1 MRLVTYRTPYPTRTR
16 QQAVPAY
23 QAAYQPIGRLYEE
36 MNRLFEDGLGQIRSL
51 SGEMSEFTPT
61 IDVDQSDDAYTV
73 TLEIPGVKRDDV
85 SVEVREG
92 MLVVSGTKNKAVK
105 RNGQGEGESVQ
116 AARRFGRFSQAMT
129 LPDDAVRDE
138 ISAEFA
144 DGVLHVSIPRD
155 PEHGQNRTLRIEVR
169 ESSDGG
175 GRGSAGSDPDGA
187 DARRDEAE
195 GSREQGESKETSKD
209 ARQKDADQDARKDAG
224 QKDAGQKD
232 GK

>member
-1 MRLVTYRTPYPTRTR
+1 MRLVTYRTPYPTRAR
-16 QQAVPAY
+16 QPAVPAY
-23 QAAYQPIGRLYEE
+23 QGSSYQPIGRLYEE
-36 MNRLFEDGLGQIRSL
+36 MNRLFEDSLGQIRSL

-92 MLVVSGTKNKAVK
+92 MLVVSGTKNKEAK
-105 RNGQGEGESVQ
+105 RGGQGEGEGESVQ
-116 AARRFGRFSQAMT
+116 ASRRFGRFSQAMT
-129 LPDDAVRDE
+129 LPDDAKRDE

-155 PEHGQNRTLRIEVR
+155 PEHGKDRTLRIEVR
-169 ESSDGG
+169 ESSGSGDDRGADGSSESNG
-175 GRGSAGSDPDGA
+175 AASSEAGSRDAKREAGEAQGSAEDG
-187 DARRDEAE
+187 EA
-195 GSREQGESKETSKD
+195 
-209 ARQKDADQDARKDAG
+209 DARKDGKRDGAS
-224 QKDAGQKD
+224 KD

>member
-1 MRLVTYRTPYPTRTR
+1 M
-16 QQAVPAY
+16 PAY
-23 QAAYQPIGRLYEE
+23 QSSSYQPIGRLYEE

-61 IDVDQSDDAYTV
+61 IDVDQADDAYTV

-92 MLVVSGTKNKAVK
+92 MLVVSGTKNKEAK
-105 RNGQGEGESVQ
+105 RSGQGEGENVQ
-116 AARRFGRFSQAMT
+116 SSRRFGRFSQAMT
-129 LPDDAVRDE
+129 LPDDAKRDE

-155 PEHGQNRTLRIEVR
+155 PEHGKDRTLRIEVR
-169 ESSDGG
+169 ESSGSGDARGADGSSESNGAASSEAGSQG
-175 GRGSAGSDPDGA
+175 GSRDAQQKAGEAQGSA
-187 DARRDEAE
+187 E
-195 GSREQGESKETSKD
+195 
-209 ARQKDADQDARKDAG
+209 
-224 QKDAGQKD
+224 D